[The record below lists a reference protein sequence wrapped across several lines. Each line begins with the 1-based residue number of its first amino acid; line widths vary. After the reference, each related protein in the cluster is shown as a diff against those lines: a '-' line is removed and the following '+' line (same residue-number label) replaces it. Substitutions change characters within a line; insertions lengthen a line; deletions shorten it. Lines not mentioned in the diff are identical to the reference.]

1 MVPPKSAPQRPSGEG
16 FAEVEGA
23 AELKDDVVLLEV
35 IDTEEEDEANDVVT
49 PMEARTISV
58 VYNDLVT
65 DSIVVV
71 KVTVF
76 PELHGSGEYV
86 GSCAYVVLCV
96 VDRLGRLGSS
106 LTYCRGRSSGT
117 SSSSSSI
124 MFSDVER
131 FFAGRN
137 ATPMS

>member
-1 MVPPKSAPQRPSGEG
+1 MVPPNSAPQRPSGEG
-16 FAEVEGA
+16 FEEVEGA
-23 AELKDDVVLLEV
+23 AELKDDDVVLLEV
-35 IDTEEEDEANDVVT
+35 TDTEEEANDEVI
-49 PMEARTISV
+49 PMEAKTISV
-58 VYNDLVT
+58 VYIDLVT
-65 DSIVVV
+65 DSMVVV

-96 VDRLGRLGSS
+96 VDRLGRLGLS
-106 LTYCRGRSSGT
+106 LTYCRRRSSGT
-117 SSSSSSI
+117 SSSSTI
-124 MFSDVER
+124 FSEVER